1 MYTEQQY
8 ELEKLMMSK
17 QERLLQTR
25 FEKQIE
31 ILISYKMQNPTKNV
45 YLSEKCISEA
55 VSWYLKQMKDIQ
67 SN

>member
-17 QERLLQTR
+17 QERMLQTR

-31 ILISYKMQNPTKNV
+31 ILISYKMQNLLKMYTFQRNV
-45 YLSEKCISEA
+45 FLGV
-55 VSWYLKQMKDIQ
+55 VSWYLKQIKDIQ
-67 SN
+67 E